1 MSGTPQKPAPSKA
14 RAKHVP
20 PPIRIRNLRTAYGD
34 MVVHDGLNLEV
45 RGGEILGVVGGS
57 GSGKSVLLNT
67 ILGLRPPDG
76 GSVEIF
82 GQDIRDEAALALVE
96 SRIGVLFQQGSLF
109 SALSV
114 QENVEAPFRE
124 HTLLPPAIVR
134 DLAAL
139 KIRLAGLPGE
149 VGAQMP
155 AELSGGMRKRAGI
168 ARAIAL
174 DPELILLDEPT
185 SGLDPI
191 SASAFDALIR
201 SLHEALGF
209 TVFLITHDLDTL
221 YAICDRVA
229 VLAEGKIIA
238 IAPVAE
244 LEASE
249 HPWIK
254 AYFHG
259 ARGRAPLE
267 TGRKR

>member
-1 MSGTPQKPAPSKA
+1 MSP
-14 RAKHVP
+14 RAKP
-20 PPIRIRNLRTAYGD
+20 STAQPPIRIHNLRTAYGD
-34 MVVHDGLNLEV
+34 TVVHDGLNLEV
-45 RGGEILGVVGGS
+45 RQGEILGVIGGS

-67 ILGLRPPDG
+67 ILGLKQPDG
-76 GSVEIF
+76 GSIEIF
-82 GQDIRDEAALALVE
+82 GQDIQDPEALAMIE
-96 SRIGVLFQQGSLF
+96 RRIGVLFQQGALF

-124 HTLLPPAIVR
+124 QATLPPAIVR

-139 KIRLAGLPGE
+139 KIRLAGLPDE
-149 VGAQMP
+149 AAAQMP

-174 DPELILLDEPT
+174 DPELIFLDEPT

-191 SASAFDALIR
+191 SASAFDELIR
-201 SLHEALGF
+201 SLHKALGF
-209 TVFLITHDLDTL
+209 TVFLITHDLETL

-229 VLAEGKIIA
+229 VLAEGRIIA
-238 IAPVAE
+238 IAPVGE

-259 ARGRAPLE
+259 VRGRAPQME
-267 TGRKR
+267 TIMAEDL